1 MVEAFRS
8 NQKVFELKPKYQLGA
23 IAAHGS
29 VVVIGEVGHFH
40 SFNFKKFMVEFNC
53 LINFF
58 FGQDR
63 KVHLNEWDG
72 KTLKET
78 VVLEGNQNIVSALAF
93 SPDGK
98 LLASG
103 DVSFDFELVL
113 LLSWGL
119 TMPFF

>member
-1 MVEAFRS
+1 M
-8 NQKVFELKPKYQLGA
+8 
-23 IAAHGS
+23 I
-29 VVVIGEVGHFH
+29 
-40 SFNFKKFMVEFNC
+40 EFNC
-53 LINFF
+53 SNF

-78 VVLEGNQNIVSALAF
+78 VVLEGNHNIVSALAF

-103 DVSFDFELVL
+103 DVSFDLI
-113 LLSWGL
+113 SNSCY
-119 TMPFF
+119 

>member
-1 MVEAFRS
+1 MER
-8 NQKVFELKPKYQLGA
+8 LG
-23 IAAHGS
+23 S
-29 VVVIGEVGHFH
+29 
-40 SFNFKKFMVEFNC
+40 SFLLLWSSSIVK
-53 LINFF
+53 FF

-78 VVLEGNQNIVSALAF
+78 VVLEGNKNIVSALAF

-103 DVSFDFELVL
+103 DVNFDFQLL
-113 LLSWGL
+113 LLSWRL
-119 TMPFF
+119 TMAFLNLVFRKNHFIRCERKKGK